1 MPTNLT
7 VAEVARQIHSD
18 LFRNFK
24 YAKIWG
30 VSAKYNG
37 EKVGI
42 DHMLMDRDI
51 VEIHTR

>member
-24 YAKIWG
+24 YAKIWDAS
-30 VSAKYNG
+30 VKYNG